1 MTPPE
6 QNVIEMGYFIF
17 ALIIGVIASESSLN
31 NRFTHKYIII

>member
-17 ALIIGVIASESSLN
+17 AVIIGVIHPSESVLKN
-31 NRFTHKYIII
+31 